1 MEPRFLVNIMKRKLE
16 EIGVRTKE
24 DLEEYIDREVDVVF
38 NDEMVAILNIIKI
51 FLKLNEKLY
60 V

>member
-1 MEPRFLVNIMKRKLE
+1 MKRKLE